1 MIGKKIT
8 FKDANNVRLSVV
20 EKIVPEGLILVEV
33 YDVLR
38 STPRNERGAS
48 ARFTTEQAPELALA
62 FLQAAGYSNTDQS
75 PVGGA
80 YALLLQH
87 IEEQAE
93 AKEREELEQEAKA
106 LCAAAYDSVGGGTS
120 TVDGWVHGADHN
132 WWLSVAR
139 KARELYGKGEN

>member
-1 MIGKKIT
+1 MIGNRFV
-8 FKDANNVRLSVV
+8 FKDANNVRLTVA
-20 EKIVPEGLILVEV
+20 EKIVPQGLILVEV
-33 YDVLR
+33 YDVQR

-48 ARFTTEQAPELALA
+48 ARFTTEQAPALALA

-93 AKEREELEQEAKA
+93 AKAQEALEQEAKA
-106 LCAAAYDSVGGGTS
+106 LCAAAYDGMANVSMNTNGWI
-120 TVDGWVHGADHN
+120 DGASPS
-132 WWLSVAR
+132 WWLNIAR
-139 KARELYGKGEN
+139 KAREIHGKGEN